1 MIQKKGCPRT
11 CQPPAHNVK
20 EESCHQRTEN
30 GDTYESIHRHNG
42 GPAAPPQDPRANQT
56 VTRGILGKGADNH
69 DSTAHSE
76 SCRIIGVKG
85 KHFFTED
92 DNRSAGDGGKDK
104 SPLDTFFPIGIP
116 FFFTVLSDRLPC
128 GDHTRFAET
137 SDIAPVDVGNI
148 HADIMNHK
156 GYRSQAGNHSCKERH
171 TCPLTDLFAEYGK
184 EEGCHSFEIRFVWKK
199 RAAAKE
205 FIPFHNDHSPVK
217 AAKCAE
223 NGSDSSARDAQR
235 RERAHAKDEQ
245 KIHNDIYDVSKDIA
259 FHNSRRM
266 PEAELDGLEQG
277 GHRRDK
283 NGNNGY
289 LPIGQRLRHVFRFR
303 AHKKEYVFQIK
314 IENTVNW
321 QKDGRADEE

>member
-1 MIQKKGCPRT
+1 
-11 CQPPAHNVK
+11 
-20 EESCHQRTEN
+20 
-30 GDTYESIHRHNG
+30 
-42 GPAAPPQDPRANQT
+42 
-56 VTRGILGKGADNH
+56 
-69 DSTAHSE
+69 
-76 SCRIIGVKG
+76 
-85 KHFFTED
+85 
-92 DNRSAGDGGKDK
+92 
-104 SPLDTFFPIGIP
+104 
-116 FFFTVLSDRLPC
+116 
-128 GDHTRFAET
+128 
-137 SDIAPVDVGNI
+137 
-148 HADIMNHK
+148 MNHK

-199 RAAAKE
+199 RAVAKE

-321 QKDGRADEE
+321 QKTAEPMKSDFFKRPAAVFLSPRPASRETKSVTADARERLKQRTISRGWIKILTAAMETAPNVPTMIRSAEARRIMKRPSKAAGNAMLKYFLSYESIMTIPIFCNHQHTASRSRLV